1 MSTRATDP
9 AAAIAVGEVSE
20 REVVTVSGRVA
31 AVTVE
36 PKNTAPRLVVRLSD
50 SSGVIDLVF
59 IGRRSLP
66 GVDPGVAI
74 RASGRVQALST
85 GNAILNPRYD
95 LVAS

>member
-1 MSTRATDP
+1 MSARATDP
-9 AAAIAVGEVSE
+9 AAATPVADVVE
-20 REVVTVSGRVA
+20 RSVATVSGRVS

-50 SSGVIDLVF
+50 ATGVIDLVF

-66 GVDPGVAI
+66 GVDPGVAL
-74 RASGRVQALST
+74 RASGRVQALPT